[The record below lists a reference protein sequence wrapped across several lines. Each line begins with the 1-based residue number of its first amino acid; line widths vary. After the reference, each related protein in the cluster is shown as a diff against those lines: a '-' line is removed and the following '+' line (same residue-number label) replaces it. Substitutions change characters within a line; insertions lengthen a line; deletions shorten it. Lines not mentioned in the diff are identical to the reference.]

1 MQIQINQRK
10 MISLETEL
18 KEAVSKH
25 GASHG
30 PGGADAIVEEILQM
44 KQEARMLAEEMDLI
58 EIDAKK
64 KETVFGE
71 NKNYVKELQEQVT
84 EVRTKNEQLKN
95 EEFNLRLQTQQ
106 VTAKENELEQ
116 IESDCNFI
124 ERQIRDTT
132 AAPFARKEGAT
143 SLAVR
148 VNELEEKLREK

>member
-1 MQIQINQRK
+1 

-95 EEFNLRLQTQQ
+95 EEFNLRL
-106 VTAKENELEQ
+106 
-116 IESDCNFI
+116 
-124 ERQIRDTT
+124 
-132 AAPFARKEGAT
+132 
-143 SLAVR
+143 
-148 VNELEEKLREK
+148 